1 MSSADYRAVAEHFD
15 RLLDM
20 DLDERRV
27 YLADLRR
34 SAPHLALA
42 VERLL
47 EHDSE
52 PEGPLE
58 RMVLDDSAT
67 GASAS
72 ASAPHDDDPIRIG
85 KYSVVRRLGRGGMGV
100 VFECE
105 QEQPR
110 RRVAIK
116 VLHAALTTPGLRRRF
131 VREAELLARVQ
142 HDGIAH
148 VYEAGDADIVY
159 ADTSTTRQ
167 PFLAMEF
174 VDGMELVDHAMH
186 HGLDLKAR
194 LRLIASVCDAVE
206 AAHRSGVVHR
216 DLKPSN
222 ILVTADGKPK
232 VLDFGIARE
241 SANHEATLVTE
252 PGQILGTLAYM
263 SPEQI
268 LGQSDEVG
276 PRSDVYALGV
286 IGYELLA
293 GVLPKDVRRLS
304 IVEAARVVT
313 KEDATRLG
321 LRSPALAGDIET
333 VIEKALEKAPARR
346 YASAGEVADELRR
359 ILANEPIHARAASRL
374 YRAKK
379 FVRRH
384 KALVVATTTTIAALV
399 ALVIGVTIFGLRA
412 ADDRDETRL
421 ALDRARLETRKA
433 EDVRAFLDRLLSA
446 ANPDISKGRPI
457 TVAELVDGAS
467 RELELRPPADP
478 EVEVAIR
485 RTLANTYRSLA
496 RYDDATE
503 QLARCIEI
511 DRRIFGAAG
520 RETLVDRLR
529 LARIHCEIDRVD
541 QAKAELEELAA
552 RFEAFGE
559 SGRPELAEVWL
570 QHSSL
575 ATSQRR
581 FEEAVAFARR
591 ALATLDAPPASQ
603 RLRASILSALAFA
616 LVWQRD
622 FDAARGHYEEA
633 LAIRRAVDGEPSTS
647 VIETLSNLANLEE
660 GCERYEAAA
669 HLNQIAVAFSRRLFG
684 PRDPRLALVL
694 FRQGG
699 VLNRLERFE
708 EARLALEE
716 CLEIANAADF
726 ALPSVRAD
734 MRWTLAHCLEKL
746 SLDDAALVQLREADA
761 LLVASTRE
769 DRDAALA
776 FVRYRLALLLRERD
790 PSGAEAAARSS
801 IVLHEKLYG
810 SAHPGSQA
818 MKKLLR
824 EVGADK

>member
-67 GASAS
+67 VASAS

-268 LGQSDEVG
+268 LGHSDEVG

-333 VIEKALEKAPARR
+333 VIEKAL
-346 YASAGEVADELRR
+346 
-359 ILANEPIHARAASRL
+359 
-374 YRAKK
+374 
-379 FVRRH
+379 
-384 KALVVATTTTIAALV
+384 
-399 ALVIGVTIFGLRA
+399 
-412 ADDRDETRL
+412 
-421 ALDRARLETRKA
+421 
-433 EDVRAFLDRLLSA
+433 
-446 ANPDISKGRPI
+446 
-457 TVAELVDGAS
+457 
-467 RELELRPPADP
+467 
-478 EVEVAIR
+478 
-485 RTLANTYRSLA
+485 
-496 RYDDATE
+496 
-503 QLARCIEI
+503 
-511 DRRIFGAAG
+511 
-520 RETLVDRLR
+520 
-529 LARIHCEIDRVD
+529 
-541 QAKAELEELAA
+541 
-552 RFEAFGE
+552 
-559 SGRPELAEVWL
+559 
-570 QHSSL
+570 
-575 ATSQRR
+575 
-581 FEEAVAFARR
+581 
-591 ALATLDAPPASQ
+591 
-603 RLRASILSALAFA
+603 
-616 LVWQRD
+616 
-622 FDAARGHYEEA
+622 
-633 LAIRRAVDGEPSTS
+633 
-647 VIETLSNLANLEE
+647 
-660 GCERYEAAA
+660 
-669 HLNQIAVAFSRRLFG
+669 
-684 PRDPRLALVL
+684 
-694 FRQGG
+694 
-699 VLNRLERFE
+699 
-708 EARLALEE
+708 
-716 CLEIANAADF
+716 
-726 ALPSVRAD
+726 
-734 MRWTLAHCLEKL
+734 
-746 SLDDAALVQLREADA
+746 
-761 LLVASTRE
+761 
-769 DRDAALA
+769 
-776 FVRYRLALLLRERD
+776 
-790 PSGAEAAARSS
+790 
-801 IVLHEKLYG
+801 
-810 SAHPGSQA
+810 
-818 MKKLLR
+818 
-824 EVGADK
+824 